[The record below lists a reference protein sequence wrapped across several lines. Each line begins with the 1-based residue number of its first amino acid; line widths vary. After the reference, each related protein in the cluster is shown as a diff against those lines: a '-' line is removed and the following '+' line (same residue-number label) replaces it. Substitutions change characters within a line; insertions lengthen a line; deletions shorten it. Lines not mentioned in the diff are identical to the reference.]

1 MLNKTKIFIL
11 TCFLLSVV
19 TILLTYFELMR
30 YENII
35 YLLIFL
41 LLILVF
47 LYPRIDFIW
56 IYLSVFYL
64 FLLNRGKLHL
74 IFEIITLILLVNQ
87 FKMIFDVKNKY
98 INFLIILILC
108 LIVSRF
114 LSNSYMINNYYIPI
128 IYNFR

>member
-19 TILLTYFELMR
+19 TLLLTYFELMR
-30 YENII
+30 YENIL
-35 YLLIFL
+35 YLLIFSL
-41 LLILVF
+41 LFLIF

-56 IYLSVFYL
+56 IYLSIFYL
-64 FLLNRGKLHL
+64 FLLNRGKLNL

-87 FKMIFDVKNKY
+87 FKIIFDVKNKY

-114 LSNSYMINNYYIPI
+114 LSNSYMINSYYTPV